1 MRISDWS
8 SEVGSSDLTAHWEPG
23 PWRRSS
29 SPATSSPGIPEPRWN
44 LLAGDAGSCQRI
56 IPRRVDSL
64 RHPLPRPERMNT
76 PRSKRTSSRPT
87 RRLLVAV
94 VVIALAVLAA
104 WYWKSR
110 TATADEGA
118 WRTTT
123 VERGNIRVAISA
135 TGTLSAISTVTVGS
149 QVSGQVTDVLVDF
162 NDKVVRDQVI
172 ARIDP
177 STFEAQINQGN
188 AQVASARAS
197 LKQAQAALANA
208 EADYRRTAE
217 PGAQQLVAKSDA
229 DLARRLA
236 RTGRR

>member
-8 SEVGSSDLTAHWEPG
+8 SDVCSSDL
-23 PWRRSS
+23 
-29 SPATSSPGIPEPRWN
+29 
-44 LLAGDAGSCQRI
+44 
-56 IPRRVDSL
+56 
-64 RHPLPRPERMNT
+64 
-76 PRSKRTSSRPT
+76 
-87 RRLLVAV
+87 
-94 VVIALAVLAA
+94 
-104 WYWKSR
+104 
-110 TATADEGA
+110 
-118 WRTTT
+118 TT

-197 LKQAQAALANA
+197 LKQAQAALANRS
-208 EADYRRTAE
+208 EERRVGKE
-217 PGAQQLVAKSDA
+217 CVGPCRSWWSPDH
-229 DLARRLA
+229 
-236 RTGRR
+236 

>member
-8 SEVGSSDLTAHWEPG
+8 SDVCSSDL
-23 PWRRSS
+23 
-29 SPATSSPGIPEPRWN
+29 
-44 LLAGDAGSCQRI
+44 
-56 IPRRVDSL
+56 
-64 RHPLPRPERMNT
+64 
-76 PRSKRTSSRPT
+76 
-87 RRLLVAV
+87 
-94 VVIALAVLAA
+94 
-104 WYWKSR
+104 
-110 TATADEGA
+110 
-118 WRTTT
+118 TT

-208 EADYRRTAE
+208 EADYRRKAE
-217 PGAQQLVAKSDA
+217 LGAQQLVAKSDV
-229 DLARRLA
+229 DLARAA
-236 RTGRR
+236 RDQARAQVNAAQK